1 MKTVVVFLADGFEEI
16 EAVTVIDYLRRAGVE
31 VTTLAT
37 GKNNC
42 TIEGAHKISV
52 AADQALSEYLASSN
66 LKLPDAVYLPG
77 GMPGAL
83 NIAECKEAVELIKQ
97 MDEEDRLVAAICAS
111 PAIALPKT
119 GVLKNKKWTCYPEMK
134 DNAGSY
140 ASTHRD
146 NVPFV
151 TDKNLITGRGPGAA
165 EQFAMEMVRVLAGE
179 SVVEKVKSGACQ
191 R

>member
-16 EAVTVIDYLRRAGVE
+16 EAVTVIDYLRRAGVK

-42 TIEGAHKISV
+42 TVEGAHKIFV
-52 AADQALSEYLASSN
+52 AADETLLNYLSSSGG
-66 LKLPDAVYLPG
+66 KLPDAVYLPG
-77 GMPGAL
+77 GMPGAS
-83 NIAECKEAVELIKQ
+83 NIAECDEAVKFIKQ
-97 MDEEDRLVAAICAS
+97 MDEEGRLVTAICAS
-111 PAIALPKT
+111 PAIVLPKT
-119 GVLKNKKWTCYPEMK
+119 GALKNKKWTCYPGMK

-140 ASTHRD
+140 VSTHKD

-165 EQFAMEMVRVLAGE
+165 EQFAMELVRVLTGE
-179 SVVEKVKSGACQ
+179 SAAQKVKSGACQ